1 MDDAGLHEQIRPVP
15 ASIPDAEQ
23 DGSKDD
29 ISIQV
34 DPARLDDKQGLSLN
48 VDLHPNTSH
57 EHTGHHHA
65 EVRARHRYTI
75 RRPRALQFSYRRQVV
90 HAGDER
96 GARESAGRS
105 SISSHLPEDI
115 AKERER
121 LDLFIDLIWVGIIG
135 NLSEVFSSLGFRP
148 EDPDLGL
155 AALVFILVFL
165 PSWRIWDAMR
175 EFLNNYYMDDMVQR
189 AFTLW
194 VLVLS
199 VFYGNQLAY
208 LTENIDEVKQWVIST
223 YLVIF
228 GAFGLI
234 ELAYSVFIKWLRKLV
249 ILQTILRLRSIALWV
264 VAIEVSGARA
274 IGPVCG
280 AIFWEYLCPVI
291 IESQLTETLTPIEV
305 RKALD
310 VHHFQS
316 RMSNFFIIILGEGVL
331 QLIKD
336 GPLGLGL
343 RGSTGDMVWI
353 LLIYYEFSFL
363 YFNRDGSMTFVPA
376 ATHKGKK
383 TLTWVFWHI
392 PLFSSILTF
401 ASSVMF
407 IIRHQPDAPYTSSP
421 AAGASSEGQIA
432 PDDLPRYMYRAV
444 WTCATSLG
452 IIMLSMTALALL
464 DKSLDEPATLKIN
477 NRYIRLSGRAVFI
490 VVIVCVPAT
499 PNIGAGLFL
508 GIAACMLLGVTVWE
522 WNVGLDRGGALIEP
536 LGLTHMMS
544 RELKT

>member
-1 MDDAGLHEQIRPVP
+1 MDLVKGNDNSGLAEQIRP
-15 ASIPDAEQ
+15 ASIASRHQ
-23 DGSKDD
+23 DGDRDD
-29 ISIQV
+29 TPIQ
-34 DPARLDDKQGLSLN
+34 DASTSSEDKQGLPLN
-48 VDLHPNTSH
+48 VHVNSNASY
-57 EHTGHHHA
+57 EHTGHHA
-65 EVRARHRYTI
+65 EIRARHRYTI
-75 RRPRALQFSYRRQVV
+75 RRPRALQFSYRSQVV

-96 GARESAGRS
+96 GAPESTNRS

-148 EDPDLGL
+148 EDPDIGI
-155 AALVFILVFL
+155 ASLVFVLVFL

-194 VLVLS
+194 ILLLS

-208 LTENIDEVKQWVIST
+208 LTKDIDEVKQWVIST

-228 GAFGLI
+228 GAFWLI
-234 ELAYSVFIKWLRKLV
+234 ELAYSIFIKWLRKLV
-249 ILQTILRLRSIALWV
+249 FFQTVLRLPSIALWV
-264 VAIEVSGARA
+264 TAIQVSGARA

-280 AIFWEYLCPVI
+280 AIVWEYLCPI
-291 IESQLTETLTPIEV
+291 IIDSRVTERLTPIEV
-305 RKALD
+305 KKALD

-331 QLIKD
+331 QLVKD

-343 RGSTGDMVWI
+343 NGSTGTMIWI
-353 LLIYYEFSFL
+353 LLIYYELSFL
-363 YFNRDGSMTFVPA
+363 YFNRDGSRRFVPA
-376 ATHKGKK
+376 ATHKGRKS
-383 TLTWVFWHI
+383 LTWVLWHV

-407 IIRHQPDAPYTSSP
+407 IIRHQPDAPYNSP
-421 AAGASSEGQIA
+421 GGQSGEPI
-432 PDDLPRYMYRAV
+432 PRDDLPRYLYRAV

-452 IIMLSMTALALL
+452 VIMLSLTALALL
-464 DKSLDEPATLKIN
+464 DTSLDEPATLKIN
-477 NRYIRLSGRAVFI
+477 NRYIRLAGRVVYII
-490 VVIVCVPAT
+490 VVVCVPAT
-499 PNIGAGLFL
+499 PHIDARLFL
-508 GIAACMLLGVTVWE
+508 GIAAATLLGVTVWE
-522 WNVGLDRGGALIEP
+522 WNVGLDRGGALVEP
-536 LGLTHMMS
+536 MGLTHMMS
-544 RELKT
+544 RELKS

>member
-1 MDDAGLHEQIRPVP
+1 MDSASLPEQIRP

-23 DGSKDD
+23 DGSRDKLT
-29 ISIQV
+29 IQ
-34 DPARLDDKQGLSLN
+34 DASPPSDNKHGLSLN
-48 VDLHPNTSH
+48 VHVDSHASH
-57 EHTGHHHA
+57 EHTHHHA
-65 EVRARHRYTI
+65 EIRARHRYTI
-75 RRPRALQFSYRRQVV
+75 RRPRALQFSYRSQVI

-96 GARESAGRS
+96 GLHETNSRS

-135 NLSEVFSSLGFRP
+135 NLSEVFSSLGFRA
-148 EDPDLGL
+148 EDPNLGI
-155 AALVFILVFL
+155 AILVFTLVFL

-194 VLVLS
+194 ILLLS

-208 LTENIDEVKQWVIST
+208 LTKDIDEVKQWVIST

-228 GAFGLI
+228 GAFWLI
-234 ELAYSVFIKWLRKLV
+234 ELAYSIFIKWLRKLV
-249 ILQTILRLRSIALWV
+249 FFQTILRLPSIALWV
-264 VAIEVSGARA
+264 TAIQLPGARA

-280 AIFWEYLCPVI
+280 AIVWEYLCPI
-291 IESQLTETLTPIEV
+291 IMDSQVTARLTPIEV
-305 RKALD
+305 KKALD

-331 QLIKD
+331 QLVKD

-343 RGSTGDMVWI
+343 NGSTGVMIWI
-353 LLIYYEFSFL
+353 LMIYYEFSFL
-363 YFNRDGSMTFVPA
+363 YFNRDGSRKFVPA
-376 ATHKGKK
+376 ATKRGQK
-383 TLTWVFWHI
+383 TLMWVFWHI

-407 IIRHQPDAPYTSSP
+407 IIRHQPDAPYNSLT
-421 AAGASSEGQIA
+421 GQASAEKIPQ
-432 PDDLPRYMYRAV
+432 DDLPLYLYRAV

-452 IIMLSMTALALL
+452 VIMLSMTALALL

-477 NRYIRLSGRAVFI
+477 NRYIRLAGRI
-490 VVIVCVPAT
+490 VYIIVIPCVPAAH
-499 PNIGAGLFL
+499 NIDADLFL
-508 GIAACMLLGVTVWE
+508 GIAAFMLLGVTVWE
-522 WNVGLDRGGALIEP
+522 WNVGLDKGGALIEP
-536 LGLTHMMS
+536 LGLSHMMS
-544 RELKT
+544 RELKA